1 MSKEAE
7 NLAINVRQQED
18 MNMNESNMNK
28 NVSANHHST
37 MTGKVLI
44 LGITALLFAAAAYY
58 FIYCG
63 HQMVKPSADAVQPG
77 SPPVNDE
84 AAKKE
89 KLRNMIRAAEAR
101 LNQER
106 QRQLEQFKA
115 SLASA
120 TSGDYAAAKGNIESV
135 ITTLTGFGS
144 CFKLSYKFAKDQVMK
159 TKDAD
164 AAINEVIN
172 SRITGHCVNSNRQ
185 AETLLG
191 QFQNQAVASSN
202 QYRAEMMQ
210 ILQTPEFSGKPDL
223 RALSGQLNAMQQ
235 NGILVQNIAVS
246 SSLASAGLGIDIVV
260 AVVARET
267 LKRVLSAVVSKLVT
281 TAGTSAGCAIADGP
295 LPIGDAVGAVIAV
308 GGLGWSAY
316 DLYQARKV
324 LPDKLRASMNE
335 SIDNY
340 YSKLSSQTVEQAVQ
354 VQNSLTGKDSEI
366 TQAMLNQI

>member
-1 MSKEAE
+1 
-7 NLAINVRQQED
+7 
-18 MNMNESNMNK
+18 MNESNMNNQ
-28 NVSANHHST
+28 NVSSKLRSPI
-37 MTGKVLI
+37 MWKVLI
-44 LGITALLFAAAAYY
+44 LGIIALLLAAAAHY
-58 FIYCG
+58 FVYRG
-63 HQMVKPSADAVQPG
+63 HQAA
-77 SPPVNDE
+77 SPAATSPAPATAPANDE
-84 AAKKE
+84 DVQKE

-106 QRQLEQFKA
+106 QRQLDQFKA
-115 SLASA
+115 SL
-120 TSGDYAAAKGNIESV
+120 TSTTSSDYAAAKGNVEPV
-135 ITTLTGFGS
+135 ITTLTGLGS

-164 AAINEVIN
+164 AAISEVIN
-172 SRITGHCVNSNRQ
+172 SRITEYCVNANRQ

-202 QYRAEMMQ
+202 QYRTEMMQ

-235 NGILVQNIAVS
+235 NSALVQNIVFS
-246 SSLASAGLGIDIVV
+246 SSLASAGLGLDIVF

-295 LPIGDAVGAVIAV
+295 LPIGDAVGAAV
-308 GGLGWSAY
+308 AFGGLGWSAY
-316 DLYQARKV
+316 DLYQARKL
-324 LPDKLRASMNE
+324 LPDKLRASLNE

-340 YSKLSSQTVEQAVQ
+340 YSKLRSQTEEQAVQ
-354 VQNSLTGKDSEI
+354 VQNSLSDKDSEI
-366 TQAMLNQI
+366 TQTMLNQI

>member
-1 MSKEAE
+1 
-7 NLAINVRQQED
+7 
-18 MNMNESNMNK
+18 MNESNMSNQ

-44 LGITALLFAAAAYY
+44 LGIIALLLAATAHY
-58 FIYCG
+58 FVYRG
-63 HQMVKPSADAVQPG
+63 HQAAVSATTAQAVSSPAPASDDAVQ
-77 SPPVNDE
+77 
-84 AAKKE
+84 KE

-106 QRQLEQFKA
+106 QRQMEQFKA
-115 SLASA
+115 SLAGA
-120 TSGDYAAAKGNIESV
+120 TSGDYAAAKGNVEPV
-135 ITTLTGFGS
+135 ITTLTGLGS

-172 SRITGHCVNSNRQ
+172 SKITGHCVSSNRQ

-191 QFQNQAVASSN
+191 QFQNQAVAASN
-202 QYRAEMMQ
+202 QYRTEMMQ

-340 YSKLSSQTVEQAVQ
+340 YSKLRSQTVEQAVQ
-354 VQNSLTGKDSEI
+354 VQNSLAGKDSEI
-366 TQAMLNQI
+366 TQTMLNQI